1 MARTLFTH
9 VKIFDGTGSA
19 PFAGEVLVQGNRID
33 KVAKGKARI
42 ARDGAEVIDGG
53 GGTLMPGLIEGH
65 GHISYTDFVSLD
77 DVSELPP
84 EDHALRTAQNAEIVL
99 DSGFTSVFSGGAFRP
114 RMDVAVRDAIEAGR
128 IRGPRLKASSPAFV
142 SSGGLGDQRKL
153 HFEHA
158 PIILLVDGADDMRR
172 MARVM
177 VREGVDS
184 IKVNVSGDPGLRTGA
199 DLVAYTEA
207 EVAATAEVA
216 LAHGINLTCHAR
228 ATESIKLSLRLGFN
242 VLFHCDFAD
251 SEALDMLEAR
261 KDTVFLAPA
270 VGQLYTLAYEAA
282 EWGITPE
289 YADGVLDIPRLLENS
304 IRTHIE
310 AHKRG
315 VRIVPGGDY
324 GVAWNPM
331 GTNARDLEHFVN
343 LYEFSPAE
351 ALMAATKWGGEQ
363 MGMGDELGLV
373 KPGYL
378 ADLLCIDGDPTKE
391 ITIMQDRDK
400 IVAIMKDG
408 AFHKPPSPAA
418 RLAQAV

>member
-1 MARTLFTH
+1 MA
-9 VKIFDGTGSA
+9 SA
-19 PFAGEVLVQGNRID
+19 
-33 KVAKGKARI
+33 
-42 ARDGAEVIDGG
+42 
-53 GGTLMPGLIEGH
+53 T
-65 GHISYTDFVSLD
+65 
-77 DVSELPP
+77 
-84 EDHALRTAQNAEIVL
+84 
-99 DSGFTSVFSGGAFRP
+99 SG
-114 RMDVAVRDAIEAGR
+114 
-128 IRGPRLKASSPAFV
+128 
-142 SSGGLGDQRKL
+142 KL

-343 LYEFSPAE
+343 LYEFSPRRGAD
-351 ALMAATKWGGEQ
+351 GGDQ
-363 MGMGDELGLV
+363 VGRR
-373 KPGYL
+373 
-378 ADLLCIDGDPTKE
+378 ADGDG
-391 ITIMQDRDK
+391 R
-400 IVAIMKDG
+400 
-408 AFHKPPSPAA
+408 
-418 RLAQAV
+418 